1 MADIRPVLGLAHG
14 VDACEYE
21 KWVAGGPRRG
31 GTQTGLFMYECTKV
45 CMGWFILLG
54 KRERLSCF
62 FCSVSVFGWG
72 QVNGLCQVAELGI
85 PLPVFHDGVSM
96 RRDMKRRT

>member
-62 FCSVSVFGWG
+62 FRTVSLFGWG
-72 QVNGLCQVAELGI
+72 RVNGLWQVAELGSPAPNI
-85 PLPVFHDGVSM
+85 
-96 RRDMKRRT
+96 